1 MKRFTSFFI
10 LVALVGMT
18 MSAAT
23 PKKQVLGNFDRSA
36 SNHYA

>member
-10 LVALVGMT
+10 LVALISMT
-18 MSAAT
+18 MGAAT